1 MVCIRDEE
9 CKRPEDLGSHGAFD
23 QTGKSFH
30 KGWENIVSKSLGLE
44 SIQEP
49 LHNSYI
55 ELAKDCNLKDIDLR
69 IRNSLLA
76 LN

>member
-9 CKRPEDLGSHGAFD
+9 GKRPEDLGSHGAFY

-30 KGWENIVSKSLGLE
+30 KGWEYIMSKSLGLE

-49 LHNSYI
+49 FHNSFI
-55 ELAKDCNLKDIDLR
+55 KLAKDSNLPEINLR

>member
-9 CKRPEDLGSHGAFD
+9 GKRPEDLGSHGAFY

-30 KGWENIVSKSLGLE
+30 KGWEYIMSESLGFE

-49 LHNSYI
+49 PYDSYTK
-55 ELAKDCNLKDIDLR
+55 LVKNCNLLEINLL

>member
-1 MVCIRDEE
+1 MVCVRDEE
-9 CKRPEDLGSHGAFD
+9 GKRPEDFGSHGAFD
-23 QTGKSFH
+23 QTSKSFH
-30 KGWENIVSKSLGLE
+30 EGWENIMSKSLGLE
-44 SIQEP
+44 SIQET

-55 ELAKDCNLKDIDLR
+55 ELAKDCNLIDINLR

>member
-1 MVCIRDEE
+1 MVRVRDEE
-9 CKRPEDLGSHGAFD
+9 SKRPEDFGSHSAFD
-23 QTGKSFH
+23 QAGQSFH
-30 KGWENIVSKSLGLE
+30 KGWEYIMSKSLGLE

-49 LHNSYI
+49 LYDSYTK
-55 ELAKDCNLKDIDLR
+55 LVKDCNLLNINLL

>member
-9 CKRPEDLGSHGAFD
+9 SERPEDLGSHGAFD
-23 QTGKSFH
+23 QTGKSLH
-30 KGWENIVSKSLGLE
+30 EEWEYIMSKSLGLE

-49 LHNSYI
+49 FYNSYMK
-55 ELAKDCNLKDIDLR
+55 LAKDCNMTGINLR

>member
-1 MVCIRDEE
+1 MVGVRDKEG
-9 CKRPEDLGSHGAFD
+9 KRSEDFGSHGAFY
-23 QTGKSFH
+23 QTSKSFH
-30 KGWENIVSKSLGLE
+30 EGWENIMRKSLSLE
-44 SIQEP
+44 SIQET

-55 ELAKDCNLKDIDLR
+55 ELAKDCNLTDINLR

>member
-1 MVCIRDEE
+1 MICVGDEE
-9 CKRPEDLGSHGAFD
+9 GKGSEDFGGHGTFN

-30 KGWENIVSKSLGLE
+30 KGWEYIMTKSLSFE

-55 ELAKDCNLKDIDLR
+55 KLAKDYNLPDVDLR